1 MWDGLLT
8 GFLICWRAALGAVD
22 LNTPLLKSEMSHE
35 DVFIYWG
42 GCVAALSSG
51 ESSVLV
57 GGNDF
62 YASPCISADGSKL
75 AWVTW
80 NHPNMPWDDTELWTA
95 DIAEDGSLSG
105 QRKVRSS
112 GAPNKHCRAL
122 KAVRIGVSH
131 SVVAGLDVLDEEGT

>member
-1 MWDGLLT
+1 MGVHDG
-8 GFLICWRAALGAVD
+8 
-22 LNTPLLKSEMSHE
+22 HE
-35 DVFIYWG
+35 WLDCP
-42 GCVAALSSG
+42 CVAALSSG

-62 YASPCISADGSKL
+62 YASPRVSPDGSKL

-105 QRKVRSS
+105 HKKVVDQ
-112 GAPNKHCRAL
+112 AVTRAL
-122 KAVRIGVSH
+122 QCMHACMHVTLQATNMPPLPYSHKALHVKCCLSPLTALVC
-131 SVVAGLDVLDEEGT
+131 